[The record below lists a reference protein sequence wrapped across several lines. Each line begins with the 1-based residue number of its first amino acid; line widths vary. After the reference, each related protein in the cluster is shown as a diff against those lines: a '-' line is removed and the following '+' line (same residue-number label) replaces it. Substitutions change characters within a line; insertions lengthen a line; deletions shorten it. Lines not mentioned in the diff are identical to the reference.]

1 MELVG
6 DYLRILNGGAV
17 LFVVNNFLGV
27 FVRNDGDPQRV
38 MAAGIIS
45 CLFNILLDYVCIFLL
60 DWGMAG
66 AAGATAFSGFISIL
80 IMLTHFKS
88 KSCPA
93 ASVLFGFAAVFPLK
107 AHLPERCFQP
117 DCRVFR
123 RIDYSAV

>member
-1 MELVG
+1 MVVVSTIVGILGGIFWRPIAVLGGADPSIVELVG

-66 AAGATAFSGFISIL
+66 AAGATAFSGSPRPP
-80 IMLTHFKS
+80 IMPIF
-88 KSCPA
+88 
-93 ASVLFGFAAVFPLK
+93 FFF
-107 AHLPERCFQP
+107 
-117 DCRVFR
+117 
-123 RIDYSAV
+123 